1 MKCGNASLAILPQD
15 CLQPVLRKPCLQLE
29 GAVGFS
35 AASSAPAISAES
47 FCNMRGELVLETNFE
62 CKTVFIRN

>member
-1 MKCGNASLAILPQD
+1 MKGGNASLAVLPQD

-35 AASSAPAISAES
+35 AAFSAPAISGVFLQCE
-47 FCNMRGELVLETNFE
+47 GELVMETNFE
-62 CKTVFIRN
+62 CETLFIRN